1 MNGGLNNSE
10 WQDIQIQ
17 DATLDLVA
25 RLSSRVFLGDEIC
38 RNEAWLKITKDYTML
53 AFAAAVKMNLVPALF
68 RPLVMWLDP
77 TCKQVR
83 AALAGAHDI
92 MAPVIEARRK
102 LVADAQKN
110 GQQIPVF
117 NDAIEWAETEA
128 KDPSYNAAFFQLIM
142 SFGAIHTTT
151 DLLTQTLIRLADKPE
166 VITPLREEIVAVLK
180 TEGWKKAALYNMK
193 LLDSAIKE
201 AQRLK
206 PNETSE
212 YIHKVHEG

>member
-1 MNGGLNNSE
+1 MDGGLNYSE

-25 RLSSRVFLGDEIC
+25 RLSSRVFLGNEIC
-38 RNEAWLKITKDYTML
+38 RNEAWLKITKDYTIL
-53 AFAAAVKMNLVPALF
+53 AFTAAVKMNLVPALF

-83 AALAGAHDI
+83 AALAGAQSI

-102 LVADAQKN
+102 LVAEAQEN

-117 NDAIEWAETEA
+117 NDAIEWAEAEA
-128 KDPSYNAAFFQLIM
+128 KDPSYNAAVFQLTI
-142 SFGAIHTTT
+142 SFAAIHTTT
-151 DLLTQTLIRLADKPE
+151 DLLTQTIIRLADKPE
-166 VITPLREEIVAVLK
+166 VIAPLREEIVAVLK
-180 TEGWKKAALYNMK
+180 TEGWKKVALYNMK

-206 PNETSE
+206 PAETSE
-212 YIHKVHEG
+212 CIHRVLEG